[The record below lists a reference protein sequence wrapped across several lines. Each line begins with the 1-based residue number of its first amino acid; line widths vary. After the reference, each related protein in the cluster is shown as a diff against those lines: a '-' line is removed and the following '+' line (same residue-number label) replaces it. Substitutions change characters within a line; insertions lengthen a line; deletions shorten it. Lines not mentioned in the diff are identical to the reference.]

1 MAEQTLGRRHG
12 EHAEQATDTTDPI
25 DPADPADPAD
35 AVRLHTPP
43 RTAMSPARR

>member
-12 EHAEQATDTTDPI
+12 EHATDTTDPI
-25 DPADPADPAD
+25 DPADPAD